1 MRRIKF
7 ILLTTLLLL
16 CTKAVQ
22 GQIAT
27 NLKISEVVVDNPSGL
42 IDEYGQRNAWIEIC
56 NTSWGTVN
64 LRNCYLTTDR
74 KALEE
79 MPVPERVKLM
89 SLIPPGDSRT
99 KLKAKE
105 HIVFFADA
113 RPNLGT
119 LHTKFKLT
127 PGQENFIALFDGN
140 GHTLLDSVTIPANTF
155 KGYSYARFS
164 TEDGKGVVWK
174 WCKPQDVTPGS
185 ANSSTEMASN
195 KVAEFKEKDPHGFG
209 MSILGMGIVFC
220 CLILLAIFFTL
231 FGKIFARIDKKKSE
245 TGGEE
250 IPTDKQNTGDS
261 ATEDE
266 GVVVAVISMALRK
279 ALYDLHDNESGVL
292 TIKRRRTNW
301 TRTGGSN

>member
-64 LRNCYLTTDR
+64 LRNCYLTTNR

-79 MPVPERVKLM
+79 MSVPERVKLM
-89 SLIPPGDSRT
+89 SLIPAGDSRT

-119 LHTKFKLT
+119 LHTNFKLV
-127 PGQENFIALFDGN
+127 PGQENFVALFDGN
-140 GHTLLDSVTIPANTF
+140 GHTLLDSVTIPVNTL
-155 KGYSYARFS
+155 KGCSYARFE
-164 TEDGKGVVWK
+164 TEKGEGFEWQ

-185 ANSSTEMASN
+185 ANSNTGMASN
-195 KVAEFKEKDPHGFG
+195 KVAEFKQKDPHGFG

-220 CLILLAIFFTL
+220 CLVLLAIFFTL

-245 TGGEE
+245 TYVEE
-250 IPTDKQNTGDS
+250 MPAEEET
-261 ATEDE
+261 AEDD
-266 GVVVAVISMALRK
+266 GVVAAVISMALRK
-279 ALYDLHDNESGVL
+279 ALFDLHDHESGVL
-292 TIKRRRTNW
+292 TIKPRRTNW